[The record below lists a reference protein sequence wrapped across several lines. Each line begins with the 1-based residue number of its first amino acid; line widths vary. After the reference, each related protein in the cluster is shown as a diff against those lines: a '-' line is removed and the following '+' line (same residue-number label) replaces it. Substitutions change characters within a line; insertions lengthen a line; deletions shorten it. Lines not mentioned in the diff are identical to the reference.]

1 MNKCQDASRRRLLR
15 ALGLGGLSIAGEW
28 NREVGNLWKWVN
40 PAPVAAD
47 DSPIFRIV
55 TPEESHITWVHDNA
69 ASEAH
74 YLPESMAS
82 GCAFF
87 DYDNDGWMD
96 IFLVNTGP
104 CDFFQPSSDHRPRNA
119 LYKNNRD
126 GTFTDVT
133 AHAGLEGVAFG
144 MGVAAGDYDGDGFT
158 DLYVTAYGR
167 NTLYHNNGDGTF
179 TDVTEKAGLMNPNW
193 STSAVWFDYDNDGK
207 LDLFVCS
214 FVQYDGNSKNLCGNN
229 LAGKHYYC
237 IPRLFQGRASKLY
250 HNNGDGT
257 FTEVGHLTSI
267 GKKLGKSHGVVATDI
282 NNDGWMDLFVT
293 NDTEANFL
301 FANRGGG
308 KFEEIG
314 FQAGVAY
321 SDAGRPR
328 SGMGVDSADYDNDGK
343 LDLFVANIDHEQ
355 FSIYHNDGAES
366 FSDAAAESGIA
377 RATHLYSGWGLK
389 FFDYDNDGDL
399 DLILSNGHPD
409 DMVQIDTPGVTYRE
423 PLLLFHGGGSGNFE
437 NVSGRA
443 GPAFQKMW
451 SARGLAVGDFDND
464 GALDVL
470 INNNGGAPLLLHNE
484 VGRKNHWLGL
494 QLIGRK
500 CNIGAVG
507 AWIRWGFNGK
517 KRARLKTAGGSFLS
531 SHDPREILGIGTA
544 TKLDFLEVQW
554 PQPSGKVERFTN
566 VPIDRYVVIEEGKGL
581 RS

>member
-1 MNKCQDASRRRLLR
+1 MKNHSRRELLQ
-15 ALGLGGLSIAGEW
+15 ALGLGSLLAASKWSRAEGLWQNILPSS
-28 NREVGNLWKWVN
+28 
-40 PAPVAAD
+40 PAQGA
-47 DSPIFRIV
+47 IFSTVPTSKSR
-55 TPEESHITWVHDNA
+55 ITWVHDNA

-104 CDFFQPSSDHRPRNA
+104 CDFFHPDPAHRPKNA

-133 AHAGLEGVAFG
+133 AGSGLEGTAFG
-144 MGVAAGDYDGDGFT
+144 MGVAAGDYNGDGFT

-179 TDVTEKAGLMNPNW
+179 TDVTEKAGLLDPNW
-193 STSAVWFDYDNDGK
+193 STSGVWFDYDNDGE

-214 FVQYDGNSKNLCGNN
+214 FVEYDASGKNLCGSNA
-229 LAGKHYYC
+229 AGKHYYC
-237 IPRLFQGRASKLY
+237 IPRLFKGRASKLY

-257 FTEVGHLTSI
+257 FTEVGKGSDI

-282 NNDGWMDLFVT
+282 DNDGWLDLFVS
-293 NDTEANFL
+293 NDTEPNFL
-301 FANRGGG
+301 FRNRGNGE
-308 KFEEIG
+308 FEEIG
-314 FQAGVAY
+314 FAAGVAY

-343 LDLFVANIDHEQ
+343 LDLFVANIDHEL
-355 FSIYHNDGAES
+355 FSLYHNDGENT
-366 FSDAAAESGIA
+366 FSDVAAETGVA
-377 RATHLYSGWGLK
+377 QPTHLLSGWGLK
-389 FFDYDNDGDL
+389 FFDYDNDGNM

-409 DMVQIDTPGVTYRE
+409 DMVEQDTPGVTYRE
-423 PLLLFHGGGSGNFE
+423 PLLLFHGNGKTFE
-437 NVSGRA
+437 NVSQDA
-443 GPAFQKMW
+443 GPAFQRLW

-484 VGRKNHWLGL
+484 VGSNNNWVGL
-494 QLIGRK
+494 HLIGRS
-500 CNIGAVG
+500 CNIEAIG
-507 AWIRWGFNGK
+507 AWIRWGVGGQ
-517 KRARLKTAGGSFLS
+517 KRSRLKTAGGSFCS
-531 SHDPREILGIGTA
+531 SHDPRVVLGIGQA
-544 TKLDFLEVQW
+544 KKVDFIEIQW
-554 PQPSGKVERFTN
+554 PKPSTRVDRFTD
-566 VPIDRYVVIEEGKGL
+566 VPLNRYITIEEGKGIK
-581 RS
+581 S